1 MLLKSSNCFLDRGA
15 FVVYSSSMCRQWKDL
30 RKANASRILALYCFN
45 GGERTPNG
53 SLTEWVSS
61 RRVASSPGGAVHV
74 FSFSPALPFAS
85 SDPSEVRGP
94 SSFPNSVC
102 SLLASLSSRW
112 SAEPSADDNK
122 PSERSIRD
130 ARVMFNRRP
139 CNFKDGHKLF
149 LSQHYPPSSPKASSL
164 TAHPPRQLI
173 GQRQNNQHADWTRG
187 IFLFRDV
194 SYFLGS
200 H

>member
-1 MLLKSSNCFLDRGA
+1 MNAAKIFQSFLGLCA
-15 FVVYSSSMCRQWKDL
+15 FVVYSSSMCCQWKDL
-30 RKANASRILALYCFN
+30 RKANASRILTLYCFN
-45 GGERTPNG
+45 GGERNPSG

-61 RRVASSPGGAVHV
+61 RRVASSPGRAVHV
-74 FSFSPALPFAS
+74 FSFSPALPSES

-102 SLLASLSSRW
+102 SLLASFSSRW

-122 PSERSIRD
+122 PSERIIRD

-149 LSQHYPPSSPKASSL
+149 LSQHTPPHHQK
-164 TAHPPRQLI
+164 HP
-173 GQRQNNQHADWTRG
+173 H
-187 IFLFRDV
+187 
-194 SYFLGS
+194 
-200 H
+200 